1 MSTSPLPTTA
11 SGVQRHLVAEARYE
25 LIPLKN
31 VDAQIEHVPVGSSVS
46 VTCSP
51 AKGLQATLDL
61 TSKILDHGFTAVPH
75 FSARLTE
82 DRAHVQRLAEYC
94 RTHGLTEVFLVAGDA
109 PEPVGAYDGVV
120 AFLRDFL
127 DTDHGLQRIGITAY
141 PDGHALIDRGVV
153 HEALHAKQALLA
165 EAGVAGFASTQ
176 MCFDVDQ
183 WKSWAATERAAGFTL
198 PLHLGVP
205 GVIDRAKLL
214 TMGARLGI
222 GSSMRFVKKNS
233 GTIFKLFSPAGYD
246 PTKLIAPMSK
256 VARDLGIEGIH
267 LFTFNNVEATAAWQK
282 KQLTKLS

>member
-1 MSTSPLPTTA
+1 MSASSLPQSTPA
-11 SGVQRHLVAEARYE
+11 LQRQLIADARYE

-31 VDAQIEHVPVGSSVS
+31 VDAQIAFVPAGSSVS

-61 TSKILDHGFTAVPH
+61 TAKILDQGYVAVPH

-82 DRAHVQRLAEYC
+82 DKAHVQRLAEFC
-94 RTHGLTEVFLVAGDA
+94 RTHALTEVFLVAGDA

-141 PDGHALIDRGVV
+141 PDGHALIDQKVV

-176 MCFDVDQ
+176 MCFDIDQ
-183 WKSWAATERAAGFTL
+183 WKKWAAAERAAGFTL

-233 GTIFKLFSPAGYD
+233 STIFKLFSPSGYD
-246 PTKLIAPMSK
+246 PSKLINPMSK
-256 VARDLGIEGIH
+256 VARDLNIEGLH
-267 LFTFNNVEATAAWQK
+267 LFTFNNVDATAAWQQ
-282 KQLTKLS
+282 KQLTKLG

>member
-1 MSTSPLPTTA
+1 MSTSPLPTTTA
-11 SGVQRHLVAEARYE
+11 AVQRHLVAEARYE

-31 VDAQIEHVPVGSSVS
+31 VDAQIAFVPQGSSVS

-61 TSKILDHGFTAVPH
+61 TSKILDQGYTAVPH

-82 DRAHVQRLAEYC
+82 DQAHVQRLAAYC
-94 RTHGLTEVFLVAGDA
+94 RDKALNEVFLVAGDA

-127 DTDHGLQRIGITAY
+127 ACDHGLQRIGITAY
-141 PDGHALIDRGVV
+141 PDGHALIDRHVV

-165 EAGVAGFASTQ
+165 EAGVPGFASTQ

-183 WKSWAATERAAGFTL
+183 WKSWAAAERAAGFTL

-233 GTIFKLFSPAGYD
+233 GTIFKLFSPSGYD
-246 PTKLIAPMSK
+246 PSKVINPMTK
-256 VARDLGIEGIH
+256 VARDLGIEGLH
-267 LFTFNNVEATAAWQK
+267 LFTFNNVEATAEWQR
-282 KQLTKLS
+282 KQLAKLS

>member
-1 MSTSPLPTTA
+1 MSASSLPQSTPA
-11 SGVQRHLVAEARYE
+11 LQRQLIADARYE

-31 VDAQIEHVPVGSSVS
+31 VDAQIAFVPTGSSVS

-61 TSKILDHGFTAVPH
+61 TAKILDQGHTAVPH

-82 DRAHVQRLAEYC
+82 DRAHVQRLAEFC
-94 RTHGLTEVFLVAGDA
+94 RSHGLTEVFLVAGDA

-141 PDGHALIDRGVV
+141 PDGHALIDQAIV

-176 MCFDVDQ
+176 MCFDIDQ
-183 WKSWAATERAAGFTL
+183 WKTWATAERAAGFTL

-233 GTIFKLFSPAGYD
+233 STIFKLFSPSGYD
-246 PTKLIAPMSK
+246 PSKLINPMSK
-256 VARDLGIEGIH
+256 VARDLNIEGLH
-267 LFTFNNVEATAAWQK
+267 LFTFNNVEATAAWQQ
-282 KQLTKLS
+282 KQLAKLG

>member
-1 MSTSPLPTTA
+1 MSTSPLPTTTSA
-11 SGVQRHLVAEARYE
+11 VQRHLVAEARYE

-31 VDAQIEHVPVGSSVS
+31 VDAQIAFVPTGSSVS

-61 TSKILDHGFTAVPH
+61 TSKILDQGYTAVPH

-82 DRAHVQRLAEYC
+82 DRAHVQRLAAYC
-94 RTHGLTEVFLVAGDA
+94 RDKGLTEVFLVAGDA

-141 PDGHALIDRGVV
+141 PDGHALIDQAIV

-165 EAGVAGFASTQ
+165 EAGVPGFASTQ
-176 MCFDVDQ
+176 MCFDIDQ
-183 WKSWAATERAAGFTL
+183 WKTWAAAERAAGFTL

-233 GTIFKLFSPAGYD
+233 GTIFKLFSPSGYD
-246 PTKLIAPMSK
+246 PSKVVNPMSK
-256 VARDLGIEGIH
+256 VARDLGIEGLH
-267 LFTFNNVEATAAWQK
+267 LFTFNNVEATAEWQR
-282 KQLTKLS
+282 KQLAKSS

>member
-1 MSTSPLPTTA
+1 MSASSLPQSA
-11 SGVQRHLVAEARYE
+11 SAIHHHLVADARYE

-31 VDAQIEHVPVGSSVS
+31 VDDQIAFVPQGSSVS

-61 TSKILDHGFTAVPH
+61 TAKILDRGYTAVPH

-82 DRAHVQRLAEYC
+82 DAAHVQRLAEFC
-94 RTHGLTEVFLVAGDA
+94 RSHGITEVFLVAGDA

-127 DTDHGLQRIGITAY
+127 GTDHGLQRIGITAY
-141 PDGHALIDRGVV
+141 PDGHALIDPGVV
-153 HEALHAKQALLA
+153 HEALHTKQALLA
-165 EAGVAGFASTQ
+165 EAGVPGFASTQ
-176 MCFDVDQ
+176 MCFDIDQ
-183 WKSWAATERAAGFTL
+183 WKKWAAAERAAGFTL

-233 GTIFKLFSPAGYD
+233 GTIFKLFSPSGYD

-256 VARDLGIEGIH
+256 VARDLNIEGLH
-267 LFTFNNVEATAAWQK
+267 LFTFNNVEATAEWQR
-282 KQLTKLS
+282 KQLAKLG

>member
-1 MSTSPLPTTA
+1 MSANPLPATTSA
-11 SGVQRHLVAEARYE
+11 LHRHLVADARYE

-31 VDAQIEHVPVGSSVS
+31 VDAQIAHVPAGSSVS

-61 TSKILDHGFTAVPH
+61 TSKILDQGYTAVPH

-127 DTDHGLQRIGITAY
+127 DMDHGLRRIGITAY
-141 PDGHALIDRGVV
+141 PDGHALIDRNVV

-233 GTIFKLFSPAGYD
+233 GTIFKLFSPSGYD

-267 LFTFNNVEATAAWQK
+267 LFTFNNVEATATWQR
-282 KQLTKLS
+282 KQLAKLS

>member
-1 MSTSPLPTTA
+1 
-11 SGVQRHLVAEARYE
+11 V
-25 LIPLKN
+25 
-31 VDAQIEHVPVGSSVS
+31 
-46 VTCSP
+46 
-51 AKGLQATLDL
+51 
-61 TSKILDHGFTAVPH
+61 AVPH

-82 DRAHVQRLAEYC
+82 DKAHVQRLAEFC
-94 RTHGLTEVFLVAGDA
+94 RTHALTEVFLVAGDA

-141 PDGHALIDRGVV
+141 PDGHALIDQKIV

-176 MCFDVDQ
+176 MCFDIDQ
-183 WKSWAATERAAGFTL
+183 WKKWAAAERAAGFTL

-233 GTIFKLFSPAGYD
+233 STIFKLFSPSGYD
-246 PTKLIAPMSK
+246 PSKLINPMSK
-256 VARDLGIEGIH
+256 VARDLNIEGLH
-267 LFTFNNVEATAAWQK
+267 LFTFNNVDATAAWQQ
-282 KQLTKLS
+282 KQLAKLG